1 MRPSEVYDQ
10 IGILFAAG
18 LSPYLHGATGIGKST
33 VVKDYCDDNE
43 LEIMD
48 VRASQLDPVDARGVP
63 IADHERKKTVWYP
76 PDFLPTEGRGVLFL
90 DELNR
95 ANQDTQSALYQLI
108 LEGRVGDYVKPES
121 WHIIAAGNRE
131 IDGCMVQP
139 MSRALKNRFIHLEME
154 SNYDDWHKWAHRNAL
169 NERVIAFMKHRPL
182 ALDEAAE
189 AAKDDKGDKQ
199 DLIRNA
205 NAFATPRS
213 WEFASR
219 ILDKAFA
226 AGKTLTD
233 CFNMIA
239 GAIGEP
245 MATEFVAYCDIY
257 LELQDL
263 DQIIAN
269 PKSFRPT
276 KDPNKLYAICTGL
289 AARANKS
296 TFGSIVEV
304 LEKVPAEYSLWTVD
318 DCLSRNKAEIAKHPA
333 YLKWVHKNIEYAA

>member
-1 MRPSEVYDQ
+1 MRPSDIYEQ
-10 IGILFAAG
+10 IGVLFEAG

-33 VVKDYCDDNE
+33 VIADYCTDHTLE
-43 LEIMD
+43 LKD

-63 IADHERKKTVWYP
+63 VPNHDAKQTEWYP
-76 PDFLPTEGRGVLFL
+76 PDFLPREGRGVLFL

-108 LEGRVGDYVKPES
+108 LEHRIGDYLLPDG
-121 WHIIAAGNRE
+121 WHIVAAGNRE

-154 SNYDDWHKWAHRNAL
+154 SNYDDWHKWAHRNNL
-169 NERVIAFMKHRPL
+169 NERVIAFMKHRPT
-182 ALDEAAE
+182 ALDEASE
-189 AAKDDKGDKQ
+189 AAKDDKGDAQ

-219 ILDKAFA
+219 ILDKAMPSMS
-226 AGKTLTD
+226 LID
-233 CFNMIA
+233 CFNLLS
-239 GAIGEP
+239 GTIGEP
-245 MATEFVAYCDIY
+245 MATQFVAYCDIY

-263 DQIIAN
+263 DAVIAA
-269 PKSFRPT
+269 PETFRIT

-289 AARANKS
+289 AARANKG
-296 TFGSIVEV
+296 TFGNIVKI
-304 LEKVPAEYSLWTVD
+304 LDKVPAEYSLWTVD
-318 DCLSRNKAEIAKHPA
+318 DCLARNKVEIAKHPA